1 MLIFKTGGQQTKHM
15 NSYDKLKKLI
25 QTANELLDKRV
36 TADLPEFKTWHASA
50 LRFLTNEFGENSIEV
65 TNFKKTRFQCA
76 LFDDEQQRI
85 WCSNGLKATIPTF
98 EELLSDLD
106 EDDEN
111 TPKNDSKINNNKVFI
126 VHGHDGELKY
136 KTAELLRKLG
146 VEPIILHD
154 QPNSCK
160 TIIEK
165 IEDFGSEASAAIIL
179 FTPDDVG
186 KAVSEDEPK
195 SRGRQNVV
203 FEAGYFMG
211 LLGRSNTILIR
222 SDDSIELPGDLSGVV
237 YSDDASEFTIA
248 RELKAMGFN
257 IDLNNLM

>member
-1 MLIFKTGGQQTKHM
+1 LGDIYIRGIELPMTVKGVTVVDSDGNFNVYINILLSHAVQQ
-15 NSYDKLKKLI
+15 
-25 QTANELLDKRV
+25 
-36 TADLPEFKTWHASA
+36 
-50 LRFLTNEFGENSIEV
+50 
-65 TNFKKTRFQCA
+65 
-76 LFDDEQQRI
+76 
-85 WCSNGLKATIPTF
+85 KATIPMF

-146 VEPIILHD
+146 IEPIILHD
-154 QPNSCK
+154 QPNSCR

-186 KAVSEDEPK
+186 KAVSEEEPRA
-195 SRGRQNVV
+195 RGRQNVV

-211 LLGRSNTILIR
+211 LLGRNKTILIQ
-222 SDDSIELPGDLSGVV
+222 SDSSIELPGDLSGVV
-237 YSDDASEFTIA
+237 YSDGASEFTIA

>member
-1 MLIFKTGGQQTKHM
+1 MD
-15 NSYDKLKKLI
+15 SCAKLKKLI

-50 LRFLTNEFGENSIEV
+50 LRFLTNEFGEDSIEV

-126 VHGHDGELKY
+126 VHGHNGELKY

-146 VEPIILHD
+146 IEPIILHD
-154 QPNSCK
+154 QPNSCR

-179 FTPDDVG
+179 FTPDDIG
-186 KAVSEDEPK
+186 KAVSENETK
-195 SRGRQNVV
+195 TRGRQNVV

-211 LLGRSNTILIR
+211 LLGRNNTILIK
-222 SDDSIELPGDLSGVV
+222 SDNSIELPGDLDGIV
-237 YSDDASEFTIA
+237 YSDSANEFIIA
-248 RELKAMGFN
+248 KELKSMGFD
-257 IDLNNLM
+257 IDLNKIL

>member
-1 MLIFKTGGQQTKHM
+1 MD
-15 NSYDKLKKLI
+15 SCAKLKKLI

-50 LRFLTNEFGENSIEV
+50 LRFLTNEFGEDSIEV
-65 TNFKKTRFQCA
+65 TNFKKTHFQCA

-126 VHGHDGELKY
+126 VHGHNGELKY

-146 VEPIILHD
+146 IEPIILHD
-154 QPNSCK
+154 QPNSCR

-211 LLGRSNTILIR
+211 LLGRSNTILIK
-222 SDDSIELPGDLSGVV
+222 SDNSIELPGDLDGIV
-237 YSDDASEFTIA
+237 YSDSANEFMIA
-248 RELKAMGFN
+248 KELKSMGFD
-257 IDLNNLM
+257 IDLNKIL

>member
-1 MLIFKTGGQQTKHM
+1 MD
-15 NSYDKLKKLI
+15 SCAKLKKLI

-50 LRFLTNEFGENSIEV
+50 LRFLTNEFGEDSIEV

-126 VHGHDGELKY
+126 VHGHNGELKY

-146 VEPIILHD
+146 LEPIILHD
-154 QPNSCK
+154 QPNSCR

-211 LLGRSNTILIR
+211 LLGRSNTILIK
-222 SDDSIELPGDLSGVV
+222 SDNSIELPGDLDGIV
-237 YSDDASEFTIA
+237 YSDSANEFMIA
-248 RELKAMGFN
+248 KELKSMGFD
-257 IDLNNLM
+257 IDLNKIL

>member
-1 MLIFKTGGQQTKHM
+1 MD
-15 NSYDKLKKLI
+15 SCAKLKKLI

-50 LRFLTNEFGENSIEV
+50 LRFLTNEFGEDSIEV
-65 TNFKKTRFQCA
+65 TNFKKIRFQCA

-111 TPKNDSKINNNKVFI
+111 TPKNDSKIDNNKVFI
-126 VHGHDGELKY
+126 VHGHDSELKY
-136 KTAELLRKLG
+136 KVAHFLNKLG
-146 VEPIILHD
+146 VKPIILHE
-154 QPNSCK
+154 QTNSSR

-165 IEDFGSEASAAIIL
+165 IENYGSEAKAAIIL
-179 FTPDDVG
+179 FTPDDIG
-186 KAVSEDEPK
+186 KAVSENETK
-195 SRGRQNVV
+195 TRGRQNVV

-211 LLGRSNTILIR
+211 LLGRNNTILIK
-222 SDDSIELPGDLSGVV
+222 SDNSIELPGDLDGIV
-237 YSDDASEFTIA
+237 YSDSANEFMIA
-248 RELKAMGFN
+248 KELKSMGFD
-257 IDLNNLM
+257 IDLNKIL

>member
-1 MLIFKTGGQQTKHM
+1 MD
-15 NSYDKLKKLI
+15 SCAKLKKLI

-50 LRFLTNEFGENSIEV
+50 LRFLTNEFGEDSIEV

-126 VHGHDGELKY
+126 VHGHNGELKY

-146 VEPIILHD
+146 IEPIILHD
-154 QPNSCK
+154 QPNSCR

-203 FEAGYFMG
+203 FEAGCFMG
-211 LLGRSNTILIR
+211 LLGRNNTILIK
-222 SDDSIELPGDLSGVV
+222 SDDSIELPGDLDGIV
-237 YSDDASEFTIA
+237 YSDSANEFIIA
-248 RELKAMGFN
+248 KELKSMGFD
-257 IDLNNLM
+257 IDLNKIL

>member
-1 MLIFKTGGQQTKHM
+1 MD
-15 NSYDKLKKLI
+15 SCAKLKKLI

-50 LRFLTNEFGENSIEV
+50 LRFLTNEFGEDSIEV

-126 VHGHDGELKY
+126 VHGHNGELKY

-146 VEPIILHD
+146 IEPIILHD
-154 QPNSCK
+154 QPNSCR

-211 LLGRSNTILIR
+211 LLGRSNTILIK
-222 SDDSIELPGDLSGVV
+222 SDNSIELPGDLDGIV
-237 YSDDASEFTIA
+237 YSDSANEFMIA
-248 RELKAMGFN
+248 KELKSMGFD
-257 IDLNNLM
+257 IDLNKIL

>member
-1 MLIFKTGGQQTKHM
+1 MD
-15 NSYDKLKKLI
+15 SCAKLKKLI

-50 LRFLTNEFGENSIEV
+50 LRFLTNEFGEDSIEV

-126 VHGHDGELKY
+126 VHGHNGELKY

-146 VEPIILHD
+146 IEPIILHD
-154 QPNSCK
+154 QPNSCR

-165 IEDFGSEASAAIIL
+165 TEDFGSEASAAIIL
-179 FTPDDVG
+179 FTPDDIG
-186 KAVSEDEPK
+186 KAVSENETK
-195 SRGRQNVV
+195 TRGRQNVV

-211 LLGRSNTILIR
+211 LLGRNNTILIK
-222 SDDSIELPGDLSGVV
+222 SDNSIELPGDLDGIV
-237 YSDDASEFTIA
+237 YSDSANEFMIA
-248 RELKAMGFN
+248 KELKSMGFD
-257 IDLNNLM
+257 IDLNKIL

>member
-1 MLIFKTGGQQTKHM
+1 MD
-15 NSYDKLKKLI
+15 SCAKLKKLI

-50 LRFLTNEFGENSIEV
+50 LRFLTNEFGEDSIEV

-111 TPKNDSKINNNKVFI
+111 TPKNDSKIDNNKVFI
-126 VHGHDGELKY
+126 VHGHDSELKY
-136 KTAELLRKLG
+136 KVAHFLNKLG
-146 VEPIILHD
+146 VKPIILHE
-154 QPNSCK
+154 QTNSSR

-165 IEDFGSEASAAIIL
+165 IENYGSEAKAAIIL
-179 FTPDDVG
+179 FTPDDIG
-186 KAVSEDEPK
+186 KAVSENETK
-195 SRGRQNVV
+195 TRGRQNVV

-211 LLGRSNTILIR
+211 LLGRNNTILIK
-222 SDDSIELPGDLSGVV
+222 SDNSIELPGDLDGIV
-237 YSDDASEFTIA
+237 YSDSANEFMIA
-248 RELKAMGFN
+248 KELKSMGFD
-257 IDLNNLM
+257 IDLNKIL

>member
-1 MLIFKTGGQQTKHM
+1 MD
-15 NSYDKLKKLI
+15 SCAKLKKLI

-50 LRFLTNEFGENSIEV
+50 LRFLTNEFGEDSIEV
-65 TNFKKTRFQCA
+65 TNFKKTHFQCA

-136 KTAELLRKLG
+136 KTAELLR
-146 VEPIILHD
+146 
-154 QPNSCK
+154 
-160 TIIEK
+160 
-165 IEDFGSEASAAIIL
+165 
-179 FTPDDVG
+179 
-186 KAVSEDEPK
+186 
-195 SRGRQNVV
+195 
-203 FEAGYFMG
+203 
-211 LLGRSNTILIR
+211 
-222 SDDSIELPGDLSGVV
+222 
-237 YSDDASEFTIA
+237 
-248 RELKAMGFN
+248 
-257 IDLNNLM
+257 NLV

>member
-1 MLIFKTGGQQTKHM
+1 MD
-15 NSYDKLKKLI
+15 SCAKLKKLI

-50 LRFLTNEFGENSIEV
+50 LRFLTNEFGEDSIEV

-126 VHGHDGELKY
+126 VHGHNGELKY

-146 VEPIILHD
+146 IEPIILHD
-154 QPNSCK
+154 QPNSCR

-211 LLGRSNTILIR
+211 LLGRSNTILIK

-237 YSDDASEFTIA
+237 YSDSANEFIIA
-248 RELKAMGFN
+248 KELKSMGFD
-257 IDLNNLM
+257 IDLNKIL

>member
-1 MLIFKTGGQQTKHM
+1 MD
-15 NSYDKLKKLI
+15 SCAKLKKLI

-50 LRFLTNEFGENSIEV
+50 LRFLTNEFGEDSIEV

-98 EELLSDLD
+98 EELLGDLD

-126 VHGHDGELKY
+126 VHGHNGELKY

-146 VEPIILHD
+146 IEPIILHD
-154 QPNSCK
+154 QPNSCR

-211 LLGRSNTILIR
+211 LLGRSNTILIK
-222 SDDSIELPGDLSGVV
+222 SDSSIELPGDLDGIV
-237 YSDDASEFTIA
+237 YSDSANEFMIA
-248 RELKAMGFN
+248 KELKSMGFD
-257 IDLNNLM
+257 IDLNKIL

>member
-1 MLIFKTGGQQTKHM
+1 MD
-15 NSYDKLKKLI
+15 SCAKLKKLI

-50 LRFLTNEFGENSIEV
+50 LRFLTNEFGEDSIEV

-98 EELLSDLD
+98 EELLGDLD

-126 VHGHDGELKY
+126 VHGHNGELKY

-146 VEPIILHD
+146 IEPIILHD
-154 QPNSCK
+154 QPNSCR

-211 LLGRSNTILIR
+211 LLGRSNTILIK
-222 SDDSIELPGDLSGVV
+222 SDNSIELPGDLDGIV
-237 YSDDASEFTIA
+237 YSDSANEFMIA
-248 RELKAMGFN
+248 KELKSMGFD
-257 IDLNNLM
+257 IDLNKIL

>member
-1 MLIFKTGGQQTKHM
+1 MD
-15 NSYDKLKKLI
+15 SCAKLKKLI

-50 LRFLTNEFGENSIEV
+50 LRFLTNEFGEDSIEV
-65 TNFKKTRFQCA
+65 TNFKKTHFQCA

-126 VHGHDGELKY
+126 VHGHNGELKY

-146 VEPIILHD
+146 IEPIILHD
-154 QPNSCK
+154 QPNSCR

-186 KAVSEDEPK
+186 KAVSEEEPRA
-195 SRGRQNVV
+195 RGRQNVV

-211 LLGRSNTILIR
+211 LLGRSNTILIK

-237 YSDDASEFTIA
+237 YSSSASEFTIA
-248 RELKAMGFN
+248 KELKAMGFN
-257 IDLNNLM
+257 IDLNQLL

>member
-1 MLIFKTGGQQTKHM
+1 MD
-15 NSYDKLKKLI
+15 SCAKLKKLI

-50 LRFLTNEFGENSIEV
+50 LRFLTNEFGEDSIEV

-126 VHGHDGELKY
+126 VHGHNGELKY

-146 VEPIILHD
+146 IEPIILHD

-211 LLGRSNTILIR
+211 LLGRNNTILIK
-222 SDDSIELPGDLSGVV
+222 SDNSIELPGDLDGIV
-237 YSDDASEFTIA
+237 YSDSANEFMIA
-248 RELKAMGFN
+248 KELKSMGFD
-257 IDLNNLM
+257 IDLNKIL

>member
-1 MLIFKTGGQQTKHM
+1 MD
-15 NSYDKLKKLI
+15 SCAKLKKLI

-50 LRFLTNEFGENSIEV
+50 LRFLTNEFGEDSIEV

-126 VHGHDGELKY
+126 VHGHNGELKY

-146 VEPIILHD
+146 IEPIILHD
-154 QPNSCK
+154 QPNSCR

-211 LLGRSNTILIR
+211 LLGKSNTILIK
-222 SDDSIELPGDLSGVV
+222 SDNSIELPGDLDGIV
-237 YSDDASEFTIA
+237 YSDSANEFMIA
-248 RELKAMGFN
+248 KELKSMGFD
-257 IDLNNLM
+257 IDLNKIL

>member
-1 MLIFKTGGQQTKHM
+1 MD
-15 NSYDKLKKLI
+15 SCAKLKKLI

-50 LRFLTNEFGENSIEV
+50 LRFLTNEFGEDSIEV

-126 VHGHDGELKY
+126 VHGHNGEIKY

-146 VEPIILHD
+146 IEPIILHD
-154 QPNSCK
+154 QPNSCR

-211 LLGRSNTILIR
+211 LLGRNNTILIK
-222 SDDSIELPGDLSGVV
+222 SDNSIELPGDLDGIV
-237 YSDDASEFTIA
+237 YSDSANEFMIA
-248 RELKAMGFN
+248 KELKSMGFD
-257 IDLNNLM
+257 IDLNKIL

>member
-1 MLIFKTGGQQTKHM
+1 MD
-15 NSYDKLKKLI
+15 SCAKLKKLI

-50 LRFLTNEFGENSIEV
+50 LRFLTNEFGEDSIEV

-126 VHGHDGELKY
+126 VHGHNGELKY

-146 VEPIILHD
+146 IEPIILHD
-154 QPNSCK
+154 QPNSCR

-165 IEDFGSEASAAIIL
+165 IEDFGSEAKAAIIL
-179 FTPDDVG
+179 FTPDDIG
-186 KAVSEDEPK
+186 KAVSENETK
-195 SRGRQNVV
+195 TRGRQNVV

-211 LLGRSNTILIR
+211 LLGRNNTILIK
-222 SDDSIELPGDLSGVV
+222 SDNSIELPGDLDGIV
-237 YSDDASEFTIA
+237 YSDSANEFMIA
-248 RELKAMGFN
+248 KELKSMGFD
-257 IDLNNLM
+257 IDLNKIL

>member
-1 MLIFKTGGQQTKHM
+1 MD
-15 NSYDKLKKLI
+15 SCAKLKNLI

-50 LRFLTNEFGENSIEV
+50 LRFLTNEFGEDSIEV

-126 VHGHDGELKY
+126 VHGHNGELKY

-146 VEPIILHD
+146 IEPIILHD
-154 QPNSCK
+154 QPNSCR

-211 LLGRSNTILIR
+211 LLGRSNTILIK
-222 SDDSIELPGDLSGVV
+222 SDNSIELPGDLDGIV
-237 YSDDASEFTIA
+237 YSDSANEFMIA
-248 RELKAMGFN
+248 KELKSMGFD
-257 IDLNNLM
+257 IDLNKIL

>member
-1 MLIFKTGGQQTKHM
+1 MD
-15 NSYDKLKKLI
+15 SCAKLKKLI
-25 QTANELLDKRV
+25 QTANELLTKRV

-50 LRFLTNEFGENSIEV
+50 LRFLTNEFGEDSIEV

-85 WCSNGLKATIPTF
+85 WCSKGLKATIPMF

-126 VHGHDGELKY
+126 VHGHDGKLKY

-146 VEPIILHD
+146 IEPIILHD
-154 QPNSCK
+154 QPNSCR

-186 KAVSEDEPK
+186 KAVSEEEPRA
-195 SRGRQNVV
+195 RGRQNVV

>member
-1 MLIFKTGGQQTKHM
+1 MD
-15 NSYDKLKKLI
+15 SCAKLKKLI

-50 LRFLTNEFGENSIEV
+50 LRFLTNEFGEDSIEV

-126 VHGHDGELKY
+126 VHGHNGELKY

-146 VEPIILHD
+146 IEPIILHD
-154 QPNSCK
+154 QPNSCR

-211 LLGRSNTILIR
+211 LLGRNNTILIK
-222 SDDSIELPGDLSGVV
+222 SDNSIELPGDLDGIV
-237 YSDDASEFTIA
+237 YSDSANEFIIA
-248 RELKAMGFN
+248 KELKSMGFD
-257 IDLNNLM
+257 IDLNKIL

>member
-1 MLIFKTGGQQTKHM
+1 MD
-15 NSYDKLKKLI
+15 SCAKLKKLI

-50 LRFLTNEFGENSIEV
+50 LRFLTNEFGEDSIEV

-126 VHGHDGELKY
+126 VHGHNGELKY

-146 VEPIILHD
+146 IEPIILHD
-154 QPNSCK
+154 QPNSCR

-211 LLGRSNTILIR
+211 LLGRNNTILIK
-222 SDDSIELPGDLSGVV
+222 SDDSIELPGDLDGIV
-237 YSDDASEFTIA
+237 YSDSANEFIIA
-248 RELKAMGFN
+248 KELKSMGFD
-257 IDLNNLM
+257 IDLNKIL

>member
-1 MLIFKTGGQQTKHM
+1 MD
-15 NSYDKLKKLI
+15 SCAKLKKLI

-50 LRFLTNEFGENSIEV
+50 LRFLTNEFGEDSIEV

-126 VHGHDGELKY
+126 VHGHNGELKY

-146 VEPIILHD
+146 IEPIILHD
-154 QPNSCK
+154 QPNSCR

-186 KAVSEDEPK
+186 KAVSENETK
-195 SRGRQNVV
+195 TRGRQNVV

-211 LLGRSNTILIR
+211 LLGRNNTILIK
-222 SDDSIELPGDLSGVV
+222 SDNSIELPGDLDGIV
-237 YSDDASEFTIA
+237 YSDSANEFMIA
-248 RELKAMGFN
+248 KELKSMGFD
-257 IDLNNLM
+257 IDLNKIL

>member
-1 MLIFKTGGQQTKHM
+1 MD
-15 NSYDKLKKLI
+15 SCAKLKKLI

-50 LRFLTNEFGENSIEV
+50 LRFLTNEFGEDSIEV

-126 VHGHDGELKY
+126 VHGHNGELKY

-146 VEPIILHD
+146 IEPIILHD
-154 QPNSCK
+154 QPNSCR

-179 FTPDDVG
+179 FTPDDIG
-186 KAVSEDEPK
+186 KAVSENETK
-195 SRGRQNVV
+195 TRGRQNVV

-211 LLGRSNTILIR
+211 LLGRNNTILIK
-222 SDDSIELPGDLSGVV
+222 SDNSIELPGDLDGIV
-237 YSDDASEFTIA
+237 YSDSANEFMIA
-248 RELKAMGFN
+248 KELKSMGFD
-257 IDLNNLM
+257 IDLNKIL

>member
-1 MLIFKTGGQQTKHM
+1 MD
-15 NSYDKLKKLI
+15 SCAKLKKLI

-50 LRFLTNEFGENSIEV
+50 LRFLTNEFGEDSIEV

-126 VHGHDGELKY
+126 VHGHNGELKY

-146 VEPIILHD
+146 IEPIILHD
-154 QPNSCK
+154 QPNSCR

-211 LLGRSNTILIR
+211 LLGRNNTILIK
-222 SDDSIELPGDLSGVV
+222 SDNSIELPGDLDGIV
-237 YSDDASEFTIA
+237 YSDSANEFMIA
-248 RELKAMGFN
+248 KELKSMGFD
-257 IDLNNLM
+257 IDLNKIL

>member
-1 MLIFKTGGQQTKHM
+1 MD
-15 NSYDKLKKLI
+15 SCAKLKKLI
-25 QTANELLDKRV
+25 QTANELLDKKV

-50 LRFLTNEFGENSIEV
+50 LRFLTNEFGEDSIEV

-126 VHGHDGELKY
+126 VHGHNGELKY

-146 VEPIILHD
+146 IEPIILHD
-154 QPNSCK
+154 QPNSCR

-211 LLGRSNTILIR
+211 LLGRSNTILIK

-237 YSDDASEFTIA
+237 YSDSANEFIIA
-248 RELKAMGFN
+248 KELKSMGFD
-257 IDLNNLM
+257 IDLNKIL

>member
-1 MLIFKTGGQQTKHM
+1 MD
-15 NSYDKLKKLI
+15 SCAKLKKLI

-50 LRFLTNEFGENSIEV
+50 LRFLTNEFGEDSIEV

-111 TPKNDSKINNNKVFI
+111 TPQNDSKINNNKVFI
-126 VHGHDGELKY
+126 VHGHNGELKY

-146 VEPIILHD
+146 IEPIILHD
-154 QPNSCK
+154 QPNSCR

-211 LLGRSNTILIR
+211 LLGRNNTILIK
-222 SDDSIELPGDLSGVV
+222 SDNSIELPGDLDGIV
-237 YSDDASEFTIA
+237 YSDSANEFMIA
-248 RELKAMGFN
+248 KELKSMGFD
-257 IDLNNLM
+257 IDLNKIL